1 MTTFFLS
8 RHGETEWHAEN
19 RYAGRT
25 DVALTA
31 RGLTQ
36 ADDLARWAGSAGLT
50 SVWSSTLSRA
60 EITARKSAEAAGL
73 PLSTDPRFCEVDFGD
88 GEGLTSADMQQRFP
102 AALEA
107 FHRDPVTYHLPGGE
121 DPVRAGARFI
131 GAMDEIASSSPDAR
145 VLVVA
150 HSTVLRLVLCT
161 HLGIDVSRYR
171 QVFPM
176 VKNCSI
182 TELRRGPRAA
192 ALIVYNAEPNPH
204 LLAHDALAHSP
215 H

>member
-1 MTTFFLS
+1 MTAFFLS

-19 RYAGRT
+19 RYAGRS

-36 ADDLARWAGSAGLT
+36 ADQLARWAGGAGLT

-73 PLSTDPRFCEVDFGD
+73 PLSTDARFCEVDFGD
-88 GEGLTSADMQQRFP
+88 GEGLTSADMRQRFP

-107 FHRDPVTYHLPGGE
+107 FHRDPVAHHLPGGE
-121 DPVRAGARFI
+121 DPVRAAARFI
-131 GAMDEIASSSPDAR
+131 EAMGEIASSSPDAR
-145 VLVVA
+145 ILVVA
-150 HSTVLRLVLCT
+150 HSTVLRLVVCT
-161 HLGIDVSRYR
+161 YLGIKVSRYR

-182 TELRRGPRAA
+182 TELRLGPRSA
-192 ALIVYNAEPNPH
+192 ALIAYNAETIPQD
-204 LLAHDALAHSP
+204 LADSP